1 MNMYSRGIQCGA
13 EPKKNPKEGKEGVT
27 LAIVGGLLFLIF
39 FTPLVKQK

>member
-1 MNMYSRGIQCGA
+1 MSLYSIGA
-13 EPKKNPKEGKEGVT
+13 STPVKKNPKEGKEGVT